1 MTVRSLSVLSQ
12 GPIAGTFLQ
21 PCCRVDWR
29 FNLWAPLSKEQ
40 TTDLLKFLK
49 PFSDDIRERAL
60 WLREFVWDLYPNAN
74 ELIYDNY
81 NALAFGWSP
90 TDRVGHTF
98 CSVAVGRSS
107 HNVHFGFYWGSELS
121 DPRKVLIGE
130 GNQYRY
136 ILVQSKHDFPK
147 PYITKLIKEA
157 YANSLAK
164 VKDQKQIL
172 HGQTIT
178 KSISTKKRK
187 AGRGAEKKSK

>member
-1 MTVRSLSVLSQ
+1 MSSDPCFETHDVESLLFGSM
-12 GPIAGTFLQ
+12 
-21 PCCRVDWR
+21 
-29 FNLWAPLSKEQ
+29 SKGQ

-49 PFSDDIRERAL
+49 PFGDEIKERAL
-60 WLREFVWDLYPNAN
+60 WLREFVWDLYPETN

-121 DPRKVLIGE
+121 DSKKMLLGE

-136 ILVQSKHDFPK
+136 ILVKNVKDFPK
-147 PYITKLIKEA
+147 AYITKLVKEA
-157 YANSLAK
+157 YANSLK
-164 VKDQKQIL
+164 KLKDKKQL
-172 HGQTIT
+172 KQGLTIV
-178 KSISTKKRK
+178 KSISTRKRK
-187 AGRGAEKKSK
+187 AGRKVRKKKA

>member
-1 MTVRSLSVLSQ
+1 MS
-12 GPIAGTFLQ
+12 
-21 PCCRVDWR
+21 
-29 FNLWAPLSKEQ
+29 NEQ
-40 TTDLLKFLK
+40 TKDLLKFLK
-49 PFSDDIRERAL
+49 PFGNEIKERAL
-60 WLREFVWDLYPNAN
+60 WLRTFVWDLYPTAN

-121 DPRKVLIGE
+121 DPKQMLLGE

-136 ILVQSKHDFPK
+136 ILVKNKEDFPK
-147 PYITKLIKEA
+147 AYITKLIKEA

-164 VKDQKQIL
+164 VKDKKQL
-172 HGQTIT
+172 RQGATIT

-187 AGRGAEKKSK
+187 AGRRVQKKKA